1 LVVGKRAFASLAL
14 SLIVAC
20 GGATSTTGA
29 TATPAAATS
38 TPAATASTAAT
49 GTTAPTAT
57 GPRLSDVLA
66 AGRTAQYKVTYKYTL
81 TGAGAT
87 TGEQSWYFKPP
98 KSRFDFT
105 SDVGGSTTVVSF
117 FNIAEGSFFCMS
129 LGTTKTCFKAGAG
142 LPNPIDSNPAAQFAQ
157 GMMTNPGAYGGV
169 FVENRTFA
177 GQSGACYDVTSQA
190 NTGSGRF
197 CYAQSGI
204 LLYQNFTAS
213 GAGITLEATNLSTTV
228 PDSDFEL
235 PARPSN

>member
-1 LVVGKRAFASLAL
+1 LASLAL

-29 TATPAAATS
+29 TATTAPATS
-38 TPAATASTAAT
+38 APAATASAART
-49 GTTAPTAT
+49 SGAPTAT
-57 GPRLSDVLA
+57 GPGLGDVLA
-66 AGRTAQYKVTYKYTL
+66 AGRTAQYKVTYKYSIS
-81 TGAGAT
+81 GAGAM

-98 KSRFDFT
+98 RSRFDFT
-105 SDVGGSTTVVSF
+105 SDVGGQTTVVSF
-117 FNIAEGSFFCMS
+117 FNITEGSFFCMS

-142 LPNPIDSNPAAQFAQ
+142 MPNPIDSNPAAMFAQ
-157 GMMTNPGAYGGV
+157 GMMTNPSAYGGV
-169 FVENRTFA
+169 FVESKTFA

-190 NTGSGRF
+190 NAGSGRF

-204 LLYQNFTAS
+204 LLYQNFTAA